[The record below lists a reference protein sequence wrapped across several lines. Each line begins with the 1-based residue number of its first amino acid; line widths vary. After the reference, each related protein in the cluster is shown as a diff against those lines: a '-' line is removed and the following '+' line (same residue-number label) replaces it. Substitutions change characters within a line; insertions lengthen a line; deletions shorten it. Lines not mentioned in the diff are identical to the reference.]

1 MIKRSEAGFTLAELL
16 IVVAI
21 IGVLVGISI
30 PVFQGQLEK
39 SREAVD
45 LANVRSAYAEVMAAA
60 NSEDTSSSLYDAF
73 DQEYRKTIYLKQKM
87 DDWQSDTS
95 KLNIGGVNSSDTSHW
110 KGKVYAGG
118 KCEVIYSIKKK
129 DVTLKW
135 DGYTVYPNYQW
146 KISQDQAG
154 NKYLTKDNKSYNA
167 INWPASAVPEFIEAK
182 TGQYLTVD
190 NITQEKY
197 PTLYQWIQQGGG
209 YEIGF
214 FITDKDGKI
223 LKDSGG
229 QPLTTEGKP
238 QEYTI
243 AGDNIDPNADV
254 QVAIQFFKMKKKG
267 KDNHNEGSTTMT
279 EAEARELEKLFKITD
294 GNQKQ

>member
-1 MIKRSEAGFTLAELL
+1 MKNRTMGGFTLAELL

-30 PVFQGQLEK
+30 PVFRNQLEK

-73 DQEYRKTIYLKQKM
+73 DQEYRKTVYLKQKI
-87 DDWQSDTS
+87 DGWQSDTS
-95 KLNIGGVNSSDTSHW
+95 KLNIGGVNSSDSSHW
-110 KGKVYAGG
+110 KGEVYAGG
-118 KCEVIYSIKKK
+118 KCEVIYSIKNK

-146 KISQDQAG
+146 RIDQDSAG
-154 NKYLTKDNKSYNA
+154 NKYLSKDNKSYNA
-167 INWPASAVPEFIEAK
+167 DKWPASAVPEFIEAK

-190 NITQEKY
+190 NITPEKY
-197 PTLYQWIQQGGG
+197 PTLSNWIQQGGG
-209 YEIGF
+209 YEIGY

-223 LKDSGG
+223 LEDSGG
-229 QPLTTEGKP
+229 KPLTEAT
-238 QEYTI
+238 QNF
-243 AGDNIDPNADV
+243 DIDVKGITKGENV
-254 QVAIQFFKMKKKG
+254 QVAIQFFKMKKSG
-267 KDNHNEGSTTMT
+267 EENHNEGSTTMT

-294 GNQKQ
+294 GSKK